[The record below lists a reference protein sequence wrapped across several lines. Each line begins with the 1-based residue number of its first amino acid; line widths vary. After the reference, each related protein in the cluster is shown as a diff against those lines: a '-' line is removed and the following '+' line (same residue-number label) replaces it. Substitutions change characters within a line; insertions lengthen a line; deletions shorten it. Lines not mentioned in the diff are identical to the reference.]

1 MDLMCY
7 AYTKEQ
13 GDRNNQRFLSVLWK
27 GCAVASC
34 CHRLNSLY
42 PSDDY
47 TTSKLRQP
55 IRRRNRMGC
64 LFVK

>member
-1 MDLMCY
+1 MCY
-7 AYTKEQ
+7 AYTKGQ
-13 GDRNNQRFLSVLWK
+13 GDRNEQRFLSLLWK

-42 PSDDY
+42 PSYPSDDY
-47 TTSKLRQP
+47 TLTKLRQP
-55 IRRRNRMGC
+55 IHRRNRMGC